1 MSEHQFALE
10 SNKTLEQLQQ
20 DFEAALNDIKFGL
33 IHKHDITQTIRSK
46 GFEMDEQIYVYEVCN
61 PGYATKVLAID
72 LSMNMAL
79 PCRVSIYT
87 DNGKNIIGMINPT
100 VALASI
106 SEDEDLK
113 KIALEVEELLKK
125 AIEKAH

>member
-1 MSEHQFALE
+1 MSEHQFALK

-61 PGYATKVLAID
+61 PGFATKVLAVD
-72 LSMNMAL
+72 MSLNMVL
-79 PCRVSIYT
+79 PCRVSIYS
-87 DNGKNIIGMINPT
+87 DKGNNIIGMVKPS
-100 VALASI
+100 VALTSLSGSEETKTI
-106 SEDEDLK
+106 ST
-113 KIALEVEELLKK
+113 EVEELLKK
-125 AIEKAH
+125 AIEQAH